1 MNEFI
6 RRFIIIF
13 IVIYVFCPLDLHP
26 GPVDDI
32 LISVLGILVHSKLG
46 ELANPADPADP
57 ADPVDPD

>member
-46 ELANPADPADP
+46 ELADP